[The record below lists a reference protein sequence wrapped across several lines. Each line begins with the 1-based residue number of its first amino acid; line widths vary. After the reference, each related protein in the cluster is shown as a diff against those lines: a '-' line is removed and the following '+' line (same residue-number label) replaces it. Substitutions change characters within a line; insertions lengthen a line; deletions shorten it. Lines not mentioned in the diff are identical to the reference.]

1 MYNKEQFYPY
11 YCSSK
16 SLPIEPVCVRKPTI
30 WVLTRSDT
38 NLALQ
43 SQKQARSLKF
53 LKRKCTIPVMKTKAL
68 ISLITTKLICVFVFA
83 YADCLFTHAA
93 AQLIITYTAK
103 AFTCSL
109 VVGRGCIFSVTS
121 SINLSSVESHGGS
134 YGRLSVLDWASAS
147 FWSWAWSSSSRCFSS
162 RSCCLRVFLKKK
174 NNSHNAMKLLFLN
187 KKVFRYN
194 KAFKSMHT

>member
-1 MYNKEQFYPY
+1 M
-11 YCSSK
+11 
-16 SLPIEPVCVRKPTI
+16 RKPTI
-30 WVLTRSDT
+30 LVLTRSDT
-38 NLALQ
+38 NQAVQ

-53 LKRKCTIPVMKTKAL
+53 LKRKCTIPVVKTKAL
-68 ISLITTKLICVFVFA
+68 INFSITTKLICV

-187 KKVFRYN
+187 KKVFRHN